1 MWHSWSVQ
9 AVRQTEAAAVQAAAT
24 DQLMLKAA
32 RAVADAVRRQSPN
45 QVVAYVGGGD
55 NAGDALYALS
65 FLAHDGIPSVAVL
78 VSDHPH
84 ERALAAAR
92 EANVE
97 IIGGAGEG
105 GATSAPSRTGDDRDD
120 TRPAADGRD
129 GPRPTAD
136 APDDPR
142 PTADAPDDPRP
153 TTGDLLQQVEATALA
168 ADVWIDAL
176 VGTGARGPLR
186 EPVASVVQT
195 LARLHHEAT
204 QAAPGVRRTPRVI
217 AVDVHSG
224 TCSDD
229 GRVENPI
236 LPADDVV
243 TMGAVKAALVLP
255 PASYHHGDITLVD
268 LALDLSSIPAATTTL
283 QSTDVACLL
292 TPPSATD
299 HKYTRAVVRTTC
311 GSARYPGAGV
321 LSALASQ
328 YSGASMVRLD
338 APAPVTQL
346 ALAREPGLVTGVGRA
361 QCVVVGSGMDP
372 EHEDDRARIE
382 SALSDAAR
390 ADIPLVVDAG
400 ALSVAAQWGREQL
413 PSFMVWTPHAGEA
426 AQLLTQLTQ
435 QEWSR
440 AEVEA
445 APRVA
450 AERISELTGAMVVL
464 KGAATVLVGPV
475 PTGAKPVPVVD
486 EPEADGPGE
495 RVVRVEDE
503 NEQPRH
509 HSGDSAEGNRRFACY
524 VQAEAPSWAATAG
537 SGDVLAGALGTAL
550 ANLQVWRERARQ
562 EAAGDSGTGLAGESG
577 QEVPQAVV
585 PFWRDTQVAPPTW
598 EHLFL
603 RAAAAGVWLHGTAAS
618 LAAQVEIRGPIRSA
632 AKLAALA
639 HVHGGSQGASEAYRR
654 GEARKVFPAPTV
666 RASVASL
673 PAVPTRPQSQI
684 VAAPKETWG
693 RPITA
698 ADIAEH
704 LPAAVDYALCRRR

>member
-97 IIGGAGEG
+97 IIGGVRDG
-105 GATSAPSRTGDDRDD
+105 GATSALSRTGDDRDD

-129 GPRPTAD
+129 DT
-136 APDDPR
+136 
-142 PTADAPDDPRP
+142 RP

-186 EPVASVVQT
+186 EPMASVVQT

-372 EHEDDRARIE
+372 DHEDDRARIE

-426 AQLLTQLTQ
+426 AQLLTQLTE

-475 PTGAKPVPVVD
+475 PVVD
-486 EPEADGPGE
+486 EPEAAGPRE
-495 RVVRVEDE
+495 RVARVEDE

-524 VQAEAPSWAATAG
+524 VQAEAPSWSATAG
-537 SGDVLAGALGTAL
+537 SGDVLAGTLGTAL

-562 EAAGDSGTGLAGESG
+562 KAAGDSGTPLAGESG

-639 HVHGGSQGASEAYRR
+639 HVHGGSQGACEAYRR

-704 LPAAVDYALCRRR
+704 LPAAVDYALRRRR